1 LPEIV
6 QEIGAYAGL
15 ASVVG
20 LAVLSVLYFSQAR
33 DVKRLR
39 EWAGRAPE
47 RAEQGTAVTQPT
59 PGRVVAQ
66 PQPQPQPQPKAQP
79 QAQPKAQP
87 QAQPA
92 KAPAVPAAT
101 GARPAAAPAAATPAQ
116 GKQAQ
121 PAAAPA
127 AAGAAA
133 AAAAKPATATAQGS
147 QQNTPAAPQQ
157 QPASATTA
165 LKEGA
170 PPPAQPQP
178 APGSG
183 QPAATPAGAQSAP
196 SGTPPKTGAPA
207 VPGAPRPA
215 AGAAPG
221 GRQGGPP
228 LPPAPGPA
236 RPLPGG
242 RPAPQQTQVI
252 PPKRESWHQRIFGS
266 TRNLILAIGG
276 VLLLGAGVALA
287 LTQLSGDESE
297 PPPAGQ
303 AEQQQPVEE
312 NDDGGGGNG
321 EGQRR
326 NRPAIDPSSVTVAV
340 LNGTTVPGLAAQVS
354 DEVQSAGFEVG
365 TVANSSDQQRA
376 ESVIL
381 FAPGHEREAAAVSRR
396 LDIAQREPIDAATQ
410 GLAGD
415 ATVVVVTGADRS

>member
-47 RAEQGTAVTQPT
+47 RAEQGSAVTQAT

-66 PQPQPQPQPKAQP
+66 P
-79 QAQPKAQP
+79 QPKAQP

-101 GARPAAAPAAATPAQ
+101 GARPATTPAAATTAQ

-133 AAAAKPATATAQGS
+133 AATAAKPATATAQGS
-147 QQNTPAAPQQ
+147 PQNTPAAPQG

-183 QPAATPAGAQSAP
+183 QAAATPAGAQGAP
-196 SGTPPKTGAPA
+196 SGTAAKTGAPP

-215 AGAAPG
+215 AGAAAG

-236 RPLPGG
+236 KPLPSG

-252 PPKRESWHQRIFGS
+252 PPERESWHQRIFGS
-266 TRNLILAIGG
+266 TRNLVLAIGG

-303 AEQQQPVEE
+303 AQQQQPVEE
-312 NDDGGGGNG
+312 DDGGGGNG

>member
-6 QEIGAYAGL
+6 QDIGAYAGI

-47 RAEQGTAVTQPT
+47 RAEEGVAAAQPV

-66 PQPQPQPQPKAQP
+66 PQQK
-79 QAQPKAQP
+79 
-87 QAQPA
+87 PA
-92 KAPAVPAAT
+92 ATPAPAPAVPAAA
-101 GARPAAAPAAATPAQ
+101 G
-116 GKQAQ
+116 
-121 PAAAPA
+121 AAPA

-133 AAAAKPATATAQGS
+133 GGATATGQSKHGAGEAVPAPGAQPAAVAAAAGNPPAAAGAQAAPAPSKPGGK
-147 QQNTPAAPQQ
+147 PAAPEAKPAPEA
-157 QPASATTA
+157 QPAAPA
-165 LKEGA
+165 APPGA
-170 PPPAQPQP
+170 PAAPPGAPAAQPAAPAAQPGAPAAQP
-178 APGSG
+178 APGG
-183 QPAATPAGAQSAP
+183 PARPAA
-196 SGTPPKTGAPA
+196 PP

-215 AGAAPG
+215 
-221 GRQGGPP
+221 
-228 LPPAPGPA
+228 GPA
-236 RPLPGG
+236 AARPGV
-242 RPAPQQTQVI
+242 RPAPQTTAVI
-252 PPKRESWHQRIFGS
+252 PPKRGAWHQRLFGS
-266 TRNLILAIGG
+266 TRNLILAVGG

-287 LTQLSGDESE
+287 LTQLSEEE
-297 PPPAGQ
+297 PTTPTTPQ
-303 AEQQQPVEE
+303 AQQPVENGRE
-312 NDDGGGGNG
+312 EERQNG
-321 EGQRR
+321 ERR
-326 NRPAIDPSSVTVAV
+326 RRRPAIDPSSVTVAV
-340 LNGTTVPGLAAQVS
+340 LNGTTVPGLAARVS

-365 TVANSSDQQRA
+365 TVANSSEQQRA

>member
-1 LPEIV
+1 MPEIV

-20 LAVLSVLYFSQAR
+20 LALLSVLYFSQAR
-33 DVKRLR
+33 DVRRLR

-47 RAEQGTAVTQPT
+47 RAEEGTAATQPT

-66 PQPQPQPQPKAQP
+66 PQPRPA
-79 QAQPKAQP
+79 
-87 QAQPA
+87 PA

-101 GARPAAAPAAATPAQ
+101 GARPAAAPAGAAVPAQ

-127 AAGAAA
+127 AAAATAA
-133 AAAAKPATATAQGS
+133 AAAAKPAAAAQGGAPDAPS
-147 QQNTPAAPQQ
+147 TPQPSTQQPE
-157 QPASATTA
+157 PASATTA

-170 PPPAQPQP
+170 APPAQPQT

-183 QPAATPAGAQSAP
+183 QPAAAPAGAP
-196 SGTPPKTGAPA
+196 GTPAKTVAPGTPA
-207 VPGAPRPA
+207 KTAAPPVPGAPRPVA
-215 AGAAPG
+215 AASGG

-228 LPPAPGPA
+228 PAPAQAKPA
-236 RPLPGG
+236 PAG
-242 RPAPQQTQVI
+242 RPAAQQTQII

-266 TRNLILAIGG
+266 TRNLLLAIGG
-276 VLLLGAGVALA
+276 VLLLGAGAALA
-287 LTQLSGDESE
+287 LTQLSGEESE
-297 PPPAGQ
+297 PPPARDQ
-303 AEQQQPVEE
+303 AQQAPQVEE
-312 NDDGGGGNG
+312 NEGGEENG
-321 EGQRR
+321 EGRQPD
-326 NRPAIDPSSVTVAV
+326 RPAIDPSSVTVAV

-381 FAPGHEREAAAVSRR
+381 FSPGHEREAAVVSRR